1 MNSML
6 DVPRDSRQKS
16 RVQYRH
22 ILSIL
27 GFFGLFCMYVNRV
40 NINVALVAMVHK
52 PHNASAEFHPSK
64 GNCPLPS
71 NHSSAFSDPRNSLQP
86 GPFDWD
92 TYTQGLIRGA
102 FYYGYIITG
111 IPGGRL
117 AERYGA
123 KWLFGLGT
131 LITALF
137 NFIIPTL
144 AYHGGAPALI
154 TVRAIQGFCEGVT
167 FPAAEA
173 QCAHWY
179 PISER
184 TTGIAFMHAGGF
196 LGATTGLWISGVLA
210 GSSFLGGWPSVFYF
224 SGTVALI
231 WFVFW
236 TVLASDRPGNH
247 PFISQDELDYIH
259 AGLGDDKPINAEH
272 TPWRRILTSR
282 GVWALICAHFG
293 VHWLHYMLI
302 SELPTY
308 LARVLHFNVEKGGL
322 YTALPYIGA
331 SILGAFAGPCA
342 DYIRSRRILTAT
354 NTRKLFNGVSMFIP
368 SIVLIIVVH
377 VAACDGVTSLILFVI
392 AGTIRGI
399 SEAGYIS
406 VPVDLAPD
414 YAGTIFGLCMTIG
427 NTTGFI
433 VPWITAI
440 FIHEEQ
446 TTTAWAR
453 AFYTAGAVGITTGI
467 IFHLFGTAETQ
478 DWGLASRPIEL
489 KSKDDG
495 NSETQGNNLASS
507 IPRTRILV
515 VGSNNSPPGFPIP
528 PPHFIIPS
536 KPLFPNPKSWSNVR
550 AWIQYRYV
558 LIILGFFGLASV
570 YGMRVNINVA
580 MVVMVNQSAI
590 EAESPS
596 LSCEVVTANGTG
608 AAPKV
613 EVSYRFR
620 REINTH
626 RFRKELVTCRNT
638 VPKTSS
644 RDSPQDGPFQ
654 WDRYSQG
661 FILGAFY
668 YGYLFTPIPGGRL
681 AERFGAKWLFGF
693 GTLITGLLS
702 LLIPYAAFNYGAA
715 GVVTLRVLQGLG
727 EGVTYPSMEAQVA
740 HWLPVGQRTTGI
752 ALIHTGGFFGV
763 VAGMAISGILAD
775 SNIMGGWPS
784 VFYCFGIWSIIWFIF
799 WAIFV
804 SNRPDDHP
812 WASQEEV
819 DLISNDLGTQK
830 PTHASYTPWRKI
842 LTSPPVIAVGVA
854 QFGAN
859 WLQYTLVTEL
869 PNFLGTVL
877 HFNIK
882 DNGIYSSLPYLGAM
896 VAGATAGP
904 VADYLRRHEYMTNT
918 NIRKLF
924 NGMALFGPSVLL
936 IFVTWIA
943 GCDGGLSLLIF
954 VIAGTLRGFCE
965 AGYMS
970 APVDMAPD
978 YAGTIL
984 GITVCVSQTTGFLVP
999 WITGLLTQKENS
1011 LTAWSYTFYVTACI
1025 GFVCGLF
1032 FQLYSS
1038 SEIQEW
1044 GLAPRDEPAVDQ
1056 NKTDGAEH
1064 SSKM

>member
-71 NHSSAFSDPRNSLQP
+71 AGNGSSPDPDAMKP

-440 FIHEEQ
+440 FIHEE
-446 TTTAWAR
+446 
-453 AFYTAGAVGITTGI
+453 GK
-467 IFHLFGTAETQ
+467 H
-478 DWGLASRPIEL
+478 
-489 KSKDDG
+489 
-495 NSETQGNNLASS
+495 SENNAMRLES
-507 IPRTRILV
+507 
-515 VGSNNSPPGFPIP
+515 
-528 PPHFIIPS
+528 PS
-536 KPLFPNPKSWSNVR
+536 KIAPDENARSGTVNNYRRKRPKTS
-550 AWIQYRYV
+550 WIQYRYV

-613 EVSYRFR
+613 E
-620 REINTH
+620 
-626 RFRKELVTCRNT
+626 
-638 VPKTSS
+638 
-644 RDSPQDGPFQ
+644 DGPFQ